1 MAAIKQSKARTKPR
15 PKRKSKAERTKINR
29 QNARKSTGPRS
40 AAGKNKSKYNAC
52 THGMTARTVLLPGE
66 DADALAARQQH
77 MVDSFQPRNP
87 HELAVIEAMA
97 GDIWKSQRAE
107 LALGRRISLRLRHEP
122 IEQAKLELH
131 EAIELGG
138 RLFWQLSF
146 PLPISKRLPLG
157 MLTEPLCAENA
168 SHPHHPARLARSS
181 SRPSPA
187 VTGCS
192 ISGAT

>member
-1 MAAIKQSKARTKPR
+1 MAATKQPKARTKPR

-29 QNARKSTGPRS
+29 ENARKSTGPRT
-40 AAGKNKSKYNAC
+40 AAGKNKSKFNAC

-66 DADALAARQQH
+66 DYDALAARQQH
-77 MVDSFQPRNP
+77 LVDSFQPRNP

-97 GDIWKSQRAE
+97 GDIWKLQRAE

-168 SHPHHPARLARSS
+168 SHPHHPARLALRA
-181 SRPSPA
+181 RA
-187 VTGCS
+187 DRRRL
-192 ISGAT
+192 